1 MVVRGRAAAT
11 AATPASTALI
21 ASIIIHDADSD
32 TEVYLP
38 LPDGVLRI
46 ILRPIKNTPTIE
58 CYWKK

>member
-21 ASIIIHDADSD
+21 ASIIIHDADTD
-32 TEVYLP
+32 TEVFWWIYLP

-46 ILRPIKNTPTIE
+46 D
-58 CYWKK
+58 